1 MKSRNSK
8 WYVLIGDQKKGPY
21 EFKTIIQMI
30 QSHQLMDFN
39 YVWADH
45 LETWTPI
52 YLLEEFSKDSFDQI
66 LNSKSELSS
75 YFIKRKS
82 PRIEIKVPVVGHN
95 TIRFFE
101 GETISISKS
110 GALCLLNSASI
121 EVGDHLKIK
130 LTSTDSA
137 NYSFNVEASV
147 LRKNYSQDKN
157 HPQTGLYYAIRFD
170 EIQQDGLQQ
179 ISKWI
184 SLLKVS

>member
-1 MKSRNSK
+1 MKNSNSK

-52 YLLEEFSKDSFDQI
+52 YLLEEFSKDNFEQI
-66 LNSKSELSS
+66 LSSKSELST
-75 YFIKRKS
+75 YFIRRKS

-101 GETISISKS
+101 GETISISKN
-110 GALCLLNSASI
+110 GALCLLKSAAI
-121 EVGDHLKIK
+121 EVGDHLKLK
-130 LTSTDSA
+130 LSSTDST
-137 NYSFNVEASV
+137 NYSFNVEATV
-147 LRKNYSQDKN
+147 LRKNYSQDRS
-157 HPQTGLYYAIRFD
+157 QSQSGLYYAIRFD
-170 EIQQDGLQQ
+170 EIQENGIQQ
-179 ISKWI
+179 ILKWI
-184 SLLKVS
+184 SLLKAS